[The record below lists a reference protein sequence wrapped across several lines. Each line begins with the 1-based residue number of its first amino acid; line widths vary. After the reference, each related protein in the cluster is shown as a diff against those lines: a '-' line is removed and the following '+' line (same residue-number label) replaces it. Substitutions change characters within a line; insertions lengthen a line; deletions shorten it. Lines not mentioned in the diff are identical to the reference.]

1 MGATR
6 ALLLAASQNR
16 WLRERAS
23 RYTFVKRSV
32 SRFMPG
38 ETLDDAIAAA
48 RELKRKNIASVLTHL
63 GENIFDKQ
71 EAGNV
76 TAHYQQVLEKI
87 RDENLDAE
95 ISVKLTQ
102 LGLDLSP
109 ELCEQNLRRL
119 LTVEHPARTLWID
132 MEASSYVEATLGIY
146 ARLLADYPNAGICLQ
161 AYLHRTAADIEALR
175 HMKPTIRL
183 VKGAYAEPPDTA
195 IRSKAAIDANYLLL
209 AQNLLRDQLPGEVCK
224 HTS

>member
-6 ALLLAASQNR
+6 TLLLAASQNR

-48 RELKRKNIASVLTHL
+48 RELKGKNIAAVLTHL
-63 GENIFDKQ
+63 GENGFDKQ
-71 EAGNV
+71 ESEKVA
-76 TAHYQQVLEKI
+76 AHYQHVLAKI
-87 RDENLDAE
+87 RDENLDLE

-109 ELCEQNLRRL
+109 E
-119 LTVEHPARTLWID
+119 V
-132 MEASSYVEATLGIY
+132 
-146 ARLLADYPNAGICLQ
+146 
-161 AYLHRTAADIEALR
+161 
-175 HMKPTIRL
+175 
-183 VKGAYAEPPDTA
+183 
-195 IRSKAAIDANYLLL
+195 
-209 AQNLLRDQLPGEVCK
+209 
-224 HTS
+224 